1 MEHCAINPDRVLVI
15 TPKGSS
21 IEALRDGDYR
31 VCWASG
37 LCQTVSGLHRAN
49 SLLYWHE
56 ENSP

>member
-1 MEHCAINPDRVLVI
+1 MEHCAINPERVLVI
-15 TPKGSS
+15 TPKDSS

-37 LCQTVSGLHRAN
+37 LCQTVTGLHRAN